1 MDALA
6 VACASLTEQ
15 EDLAAAAEM
24 RWALAA
30 DIGRGVAGGVAS
42 PEGRG
47 STSAVKMALRPA
59 KFGLDVS
66 KCRLRL
72 GGKGARGTLKDA

>member
-6 VACASLTEQ
+6 VACACLTEP
-15 EDLAAAAEM
+15 EDLAAAAKI

-30 DIGRGVAGGVAS
+30 AIGQNVLVGVAS

-47 STSAVKMALRPA
+47 STSDVSRALRPA
-59 KFGLDVS
+59 NSGLDVS
-66 KCRLRL
+66 K
-72 GGKGARGTLKDA
+72 